1 MGIAEPVC
9 ALGGALEG
17 VGWVVEQSLADG
29 RYHGRDSGAVGFG
42 SSGQCVE
49 FGACDAGGGYERP
62 GGFPWAR
69 FGAAHRWAWGDSG
82 AERFAVDHL
91 WADSW
96 TQPCDGCVGDLGFA
110 QRGSGAT

>member
-42 SSGQCVE
+42 VL
-49 FGACDAGGGYERP
+49 
-62 GGFPWAR
+62 
-69 FGAAHRWAWGDSG
+69 
-82 AERFAVDHL
+82 VK
-91 WADSW
+91 
-96 TQPCDGCVGDLGFA
+96 T
-110 QRGSGAT
+110 